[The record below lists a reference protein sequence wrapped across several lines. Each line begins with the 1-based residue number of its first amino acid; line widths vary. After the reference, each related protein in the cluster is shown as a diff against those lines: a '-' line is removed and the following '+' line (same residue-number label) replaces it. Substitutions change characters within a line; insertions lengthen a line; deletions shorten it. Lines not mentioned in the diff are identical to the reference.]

1 MKIFAFF
8 SILGNG
14 DGCGNA
20 EFGPEDSFCDGGRAT
35 VFNACDFG
43 EYRFQI
49 NFFIKYVY
57 RL

>member
-49 NFFIKYVY
+49 KYIF
-57 RL
+57 